1 VTLPKDSI
9 AGLLLLALAGGYYW
23 LTRDIPSSSL
33 SDEVGADG
41 LPKVLA
47 AALAVVAA
55 MIAGKGF
62 LAGRKPVSVPITE
75 GDEDHEHAALPRAL
89 GFVLI
94 GIGYMA
100 IAPLFGFAIGIAMLI
115 VAVAIYEREAL
126 SPKLI
131 AVAVGGGVGFWLV
144 FVRFLGTD
152 QPAAALLSLLT
163 KT

>member
-1 VTLPKDSI
+1 VTISRDSI

-55 MIAGKGF
+55 LIAGKGL
-62 LAGRKPVSVPITE
+62 LAKGRPVAGPLAND
-75 GDEDHEHAALPRAL
+75 DEADEHAQLPRAL
-89 GFVLI
+89 GFVAI

-100 IAPLFGFAIGIAMLI
+100 IAPMVGFAIGIAMLI
-115 VAVAIYEREAL
+115 IAVAVYEREAL
-126 SPKLI
+126 SLGLVAI
-131 AVAVGGGVGFWLV
+131 AAAGGLGYWLV
-144 FVRFLGTD
+144 FVRFLGTE
-152 QPAAALLSLLT
+152 QPAAALLALLV
-163 KT
+163 KG

>member
-1 VTLPKDSI
+1 VTISRDSI

-47 AALAVVAA
+47 AVLAVVAVL
-55 MIAGKGF
+55 IAGKGF
-62 LAGRKPVSVPITE
+62 LAARKLVAAPVAND
-75 GDEDHEHAALPRAL
+75 DEADEHAALPRAL

-100 IAPLFGFAIGIAMLI
+100 IAPLVGFAPGIAMLI
-115 VAVAIYEREAL
+115 VAVAVYEREAL
-126 SPKLI
+126 SLKLVG
-131 AVAVGGGVGFWLV
+131 VAAAGGLGYWLV
-144 FVRFLGTD
+144 FVRFLGTE
-152 QPAAALLSLLT
+152 QPAAALLALLT
-163 KT
+163 KG